1 MQRELFFN
9 TLDFLM
15 KAIEVKE
22 SEIQNAD
29 ATVNRARLE
38 AQMAHLQRR
47 LHVEFCYLS
56 SFADGGGQAH

>member
-1 MQRELFFN
+1 MQRELFFT

-15 KAIEVKE
+15 RAIEAKE
-22 SEIQNAD
+22 AEIDRAGAD
-29 ATVNRARLE
+29 ANRERLE

-56 SFADGGGQAH
+56 TFADGGSQAL